1 MGISKDILKLNYIKN
16 QKLLKKHHRFEIMF
30 STHVSDNDLYI
41 VSIKNSHDSILKAK
55 DLNRLYKDIQMVN
68 NHMKNS
74 TSLVIREIQI
84 KPP

>member
-1 MGISKDILKLNYIKN
+1 
-16 QKLLKKHHRFEIMF
+16 MF
-30 STHVSDNDLYI
+30 STHVSDNELYI

-84 KPP
+84 KPPWDSTN